1 LLYEGACAQTTVLEN
16 AHHPRWQPDDGRAA
30 RFSLTSA
37 HAALHVAL
45 FDADFSAI
53 DDDEP
58 LGRCAVEVMHVHL
71 HLHCTCP
78 VHMPSAHAL
87 YCMHMAH

>member
-1 LLYEGACAQTTVLEN
+1 MLEN

-30 RFSLTSA
+30 RFALTSP
-37 HAALHVAL
+37 HAPLHVAL

-58 LGRCAVEVMHVHL
+58 LGRCTVEVIMRHHAWAPAL
-71 HLHCTCP
+71 HLHGTACTQR
-78 VHMPSAHAL
+78 SIA
-87 YCMHMAH
+87 